1 MIFIR
6 PCVCGAGGMRQQ
18 WSPVPLDAIGAA
30 FLFCDRAHVSGVSW
44 ENPGAVAQEAKLRS
58 DIGDLR
64 LELAEMTRQAE
75 ENKEHDAALDDLL
88 KHKQE
93 LIQER
98 DNQVNAPPLPP
109 PLFLK
114 P

>member
-1 MIFIR
+1 M
-6 PCVCGAGGMRQQ
+6 Q
-18 WSPVPLDAIGAA
+18 
-30 FLFCDRAHVSGVSW
+30 
-44 ENPGAVAQEAKLRS
+44 QEAKLRS

-64 LELAEMTRQAE
+64 LDLSEKTRQAE

-98 DNQVNAPPLPP
+98 DNQASNPP
-109 PLFLK
+109 PPFQH
-114 P
+114 